1 MRKNH
6 EKPLPL
12 QILQQREQKQNKIIN
27 TPNNALASAFD
38 IGNNPDDLINLDQ
51 FLSWILGSTFCK
63 RKYNGAYSDIN
74 QQLLSIYD
82 ANAKK
87 GQSYKDC
94 RMEFRS
100 NLCFGVLIECWSK
113 YKQIYRLD
121 NDFLTELMRTKK
133 IKKDIQIPVEV
144 LKRLPIRCFYLDL
157 ENRPEFDPISG
168 SFVYVGFD
176 NINGQPSLCV
186 YHAHQPEN
194 DNCDIRPGIYM
205 DAREMEKH
213 GLLRTE
219 EKDGKTETFIQFHV
233 DHTQIADKELTLLI
247 LQTILYLSSNKPD
260 ITENQRIQHTKQASH
275 PMPDTDAKDNN
286 TKDTDTNEITIN
298 DIGVRYGAAIR
309 KIKKA
314 KPTRNT
320 TTDNA
325 KPAPAKPRR
334 PMSSHIR
341 AAHWHTYWIGKGRT
355 EKILKWVPPTFV
367 TGTGKELP
375 ITIRK
380 IKK

>member
-1 MRKNH
+1 
-6 EKPLPL
+6 
-12 QILQQREQKQNKIIN
+12 
-27 TPNNALASAFD
+27 
-38 IGNNPDDLINLDQ
+38 
-51 FLSWILGSTFCK
+51 
-63 RKYNGAYSDIN
+63 
-74 QQLLSIYD
+74 
-82 ANAKK
+82 
-87 GQSYKDC
+87 
-94 RMEFRS
+94 
-100 NLCFGVLIECWSK
+100 
-113 YKQIYRLD
+113 
-121 NDFLTELMRTKK
+121 
-133 IKKDIQIPVEV
+133 
-144 LKRLPIRCFYLDL
+144 
-157 ENRPEFDPISG
+157 
-168 SFVYVGFD
+168 
-176 NINGQPSLCV
+176 
-186 YHAHQPEN
+186 
-194 DNCDIRPGIYM
+194 
-205 DAREMEKH
+205 MEKQ

-260 ITENQRIQHTKQASH
+260 ITENQPIQHTKQAFH
-275 PMPDTDAKDNN
+275 PTPDTDI
-286 TKDTDTNEITIN
+286 NEITIN

-334 PMSSHIR
+334 PMASHIR

-355 EKILKWVPPTFV
+355 KKILKWVPPTFV